1 MTHGLDERRIREQW
15 KEIDAVNEKLKGRI
29 VVLKGSEC
37 DILKDGTLDL
47 PDDVLAQ
54 LDVVGA
60 AVHSHFNLTR
70 EEQTARI
77 VRAMRNPH
85 VDILFHPTG
94 RIINRREAYE
104 MDIAQIVRAA
114 KETGTV
120 LEVDAYPDR
129 LDLNDECVRMCV
141 DAGVK
146 LAIDSDAHAAAH
158 FGCLECGIAQA
169 RRGWAN
175 KSDIIN
181 AWPIKEALA
190 FLKKR

>member
-1 MTHGLDERRIREQW
+1 
-15 KEIDAVNEKLKGRI
+15 
-29 VVLKGSEC
+29 
-37 DILKDGTLDL
+37 
-47 PDDVLAQ
+47 
-54 LDVVGA
+54 
-60 AVHSHFNLTR
+60 
-70 EEQTARI
+70 
-77 VRAMRNPH
+77 

>member
-1 MTHGLDERRIREQW
+1 MLFR
-15 KEIDAVNEKLKGRI
+15 
-29 VVLKGSEC
+29 S
-37 DILKDGTLDL
+37 L
-47 PDDVLAQ
+47 PVDVLAQ